1 MRWSFL
7 VLIISTVVA
16 QADLPEPEVRVRLLR
31 SVNEVSFESSDFKIS
46 AVGPFSEDLT
56 FFKRLRVKSTPDG
69 FKLKSGK
76 KQAEGAWSK
85 LLITSEHV
93 RVNGTRLANTKR
105 IELVPSS
112 EGGMDV
118 MADVPLETYL
128 FGVLPNEMPSSWPI
142 EALKAQAIASRSY
155 VLNQMQSRRS
165 GAFDVD
171 STIHD
176 QVFKPGTLNEYADW
190 AKKVRKALDATKQQ
204 VLLDPKGQ
212 IQRTY
217 FHSDCGGSTETSF
230 FVWRTREATSSV
242 RDEACPLG
250 PFGRWTYSISKEEL
264 EKKLGIQNLN
274 RLRVASQ
281 TPSGRIGVILMRF
294 GEDSEESFL
303 AEKFRQK
310 LGYNSL
316 KSTLFQITRVGD
328 RFEFKGRGYGHGV
341 GLCQWGS
348 RHLAL
353 KGVSSTEILH
363 HYFPQSKIDGF
374 DKAKTLVAR
383 RR

>member
-1 MRWSFL
+1 MRLLILIFSFTA
-7 VLIISTVVA
+7 IVA
-16 QADLPEPEVRVRLLR
+16 QANLPEPEVRVRLLR
-31 SVNEVSFESSDFKIS
+31 SVKEVSLESLDFKVS
-46 AVGPFSEDLT
+46 AIGQFAEDLT
-56 FFKRLRVKSTPDG
+56 FFNRLRVKSIPEG

-76 KQAEGAWSK
+76 KQIQGSWSK
-85 LLITSEHV
+85 LLVTLEHA
-93 RVNGTRLANTKR
+93 RINGTRLANTRR
-105 IELVPSS
+105 IEIVTSS
-112 EGGMDV
+112 DGGIDV

-142 EALKAQAIASRSY
+142 EALRAQAIASRSY
-155 VLNQMQSRRS
+155 VLNQMQSRRT

-190 AKKVRKALDATKQQ
+190 AKKVRKALDTTKQQ

-217 FHSDCGGSTETSF
+217 FHSDCGGVTETSF
-230 FVWRTREATSSV
+230 FIWRTREATSSV
-242 RDEACPLG
+242 KDEACPLG
-250 PFGRWTYSISKEEL
+250 PYGRWTYSIGKEEL
-264 EKKLGIQNLN
+264 EKKLGVHNLN
-274 RLRVASQ
+274 RLRVASK
-281 TPSGRIGVILMRF
+281 TPSGRIGVILLRF

-310 LGYNSL
+310 LGYNAL
-316 KSTLFQITRVGD
+316 KSTFFQISRVGD
-328 RFEFKGRGYGHGV
+328 RFEFTGRGYGHGV

-353 KGVSSTEILH
+353 KGVGAAEILQ